1 MTKPTAKRI
10 AAAADL
16 SCFYVTPAGTWL
28 RIQYCDMG
36 DGVFGAM
43 DENSFEEYRFSF
55 DELAESDNIGE
66 FHKLSKI
73 DC

>member
-1 MTKPTAKRI
+1 MTKPTVDRI
-10 AAAADL
+10 AAAAEL

-28 RIQYCDMG
+28 RIQYCDMEA
-36 DGVFGAM
+36 GVFGAV
-43 DENSFEEYRFSF
+43 DENSFEEYSFTF

-66 FHKLSKI
+66 FHKLTKM